1 MPTDWT
7 IYVQAALRQQDPAQL
22 PKLVE
27 QARRAIN
34 DRWLERG
41 TKGPDASER
50 EELDEAL
57 RQLLLHE
64 KIKRPSQPQGQEPS

>member
-7 IYVQAALRQQDPAQL
+7 ILFRAALRQKDPAQI
-22 PKLVE
+22 PKLAV

-34 DRWLERG
+34 ERVLERG
-41 TKGPDASER
+41 TIGPDARER

-57 RQLLLHE
+57 RQLTLLE
-64 KIKRPSQPQGQEPS
+64 SKRKSAPQ

>member
-1 MPTDWT
+1 MPTYWT
-7 IYVQAALRQQDPAQL
+7 IYFRAALRQQDPAQI

-34 DRWLERG
+34 ERVLERG
-41 TKGPDASER
+41 TKGPDARER

-57 RQLLLHE
+57 RQLTLHE
-64 KIKRPSQPQGQEPS
+64 SKRKSSPH